1 MSGTGSERAHGRER
15 SLRGPLREPGSPL
28 SASGSRSLAQGHSA
42 VDAGGSGGGNRAI
55 MPPLRNETGED
66 DVPTYEYKG
75 EKCGEFEKE
84 QRITDP
90 ELKKCPH
97 CGGKA
102 QRQVGGGGGFIRKGS
117 NWVSKMSS
125 SGDSPKKI
133 TDRMMKQTVGEVAE
147 DIARGSKE
155 RFH

>member
-1 MSGTGSERAHGRER
+1 M
-15 SLRGPLREPGSPL
+15 L
-28 SASGSRSLAQGHSA
+28 
-42 VDAGGSGGGNRAI
+42 
-55 MPPLRNETGED
+55 PLRNETGED
-66 DVPTYEYKG
+66 DVPTYEYKC